1 MRNDKYYENPK
12 TYNEFKHNQNVAE
25 LKLKNAE
32 KKLDEIQTVKG
43 RLIIETKSGME
54 PADMGRYKRLGL
66 KEIQTKK
73 EIKFIFESSVD
84 FITDKD
90 ELFSQ
95 FYYERNKVHNKLF
108 ESAEIETLC
117 FEKQNIS
124 GYKIS
129 SVEKKIGNSNMITDF
144 VIETSNG

>member
-43 RLIIETKSGME
+43 KLIIETKSGME

-73 EIKFIFESSVD
+73 EIKFW
-84 FITDKD
+84 KD
-90 ELFSQ
+90 EIKKYNLRTEFA
-95 FYYERNKVHNKLF
+95 RKL
-108 ESAEIETLC
+108 E
-117 FEKQNIS
+117 Q
-124 GYKIS
+124 
-129 SVEKKIGNSNMITDF
+129 KKK
-144 VIETSNG
+144 

>member
-54 PADMGRYKRLGL
+54 PADIGRYKRLGL

-73 EIKFIFESSVD
+73 EIKFW
-84 FITDKD
+84 KD
-90 ELFSQ
+90 EIKKYNLRTEFARKLEQKKKMFGGGTFKDTTSFSNIKLKSKNNQ
-95 FYYERNKVHNKLF
+95 NKNY
-108 ESAEIETLC
+108 I
-117 FEKQNIS
+117 
-124 GYKIS
+124 
-129 SVEKKIGNSNMITDF
+129 KK
-144 VIETSNG
+144 